1 MSSIHQIQMA
11 YQPVE
16 DRILVRVS
24 STELAE
30 FRFWMT
36 RRYVK
41 LLWTV
46 LLKLLERDPV
56 AAAHE
61 NAVFHRLID
70 HLNLMD
76 AAHWDASLPLRG
88 RMVKQHGKQ
97 RAPCSVPN
105 ALRWADD
112 SGH

>member
-56 AAAHE
+56 AAAQGDEKTRRALVGFQHE
-61 NAVFHRLID
+61 NVVRGGQFNKPFEKAITAPAVR
-70 HLNLMD
+70 
-76 AAHWDASLPLRG
+76 
-88 RMVKQHGKQ
+88 
-97 RAPCSVPN
+97 
-105 ALRWADD
+105 
-112 SGH
+112 